1 MGVDWPKWL
10 EASSNCVRP
19 ARFVPFAPGKNAA
32 NLTDTGAVPCRAF
45 AVQCHALPCLSLS
58 CLSFPCLAF
67 LYLFLTGMQ
76 ALWSLP
82 LKLRGRGVGGPF
94 DRGQASES
102 FAADGGDV
110 QEEEEEEEDVR
121 ERGEG
126 WQPRVV
132 WLGHDVTAVN
142 TPPTERR

>member
-10 EASSNCVRP
+10 EAGSNCVRP
-19 ARFVPFAPGKNAA
+19 ARFVPFALGKNAT
-32 NLTDTGAVPCRAF
+32 NLTDTGAFPCLAF
-45 AVQCHALPCLSLS
+45 AVQCHAL
-58 CLSFPCLAF
+58 PCLAF

-102 FAADGGDV
+102 FAADGGNV

-121 ERGEG
+121 EGRGVAAPG
-126 WQPRVV
+126 GMAW
-132 WLGHDVTAVN
+132 A
-142 TPPTERR
+142 